1 MCWSVKNNSL
11 KCARVIVLC
20 VALQVIE
27 SLYALWFIWS
37 VSRHPM
43 QLLYKRWFTCTFG
56 DNNIC
61 EVQSNFFAGCTL
73 LSTIIFNQD
82 LRI

>member
-11 KCARVIVLC
+11 KCPRVIVLC

-27 SLYALWFIWS
+27 SFYALWFISS

-61 EVQSNFFAGCTL
+61 EVQSNFFAVC
-73 LSTIIFNQD
+73 SVDFCQQFNQD
-82 LRI
+82 VRI